1 MQGRIFRMA
10 IVATRQL
17 NVQHSD
23 QNAPQFNILASRI
36 GICHLRADVIM
47 RVSDLRTLIL
57 LFLGFFAAPSLLQ
70 AQSVAPLPL
79 PSQYPLALDLSNDPI
94 LTLGQA
100 TTDAATMRQIVS
112 IAVARH
118 PALTEAQAT
127 KDEADASRAETIA
140 QQFPSVDIS
149 ISNFQTLSRAFSN
162 DPQNIIERSRSRQ
175 RTDATLGI
183 TQPLFDFGA
192 TGARIG
198 AARER
203 LKAATAGVDG
213 TADQI
218 ALRSIGAWYE
228 VFAFR
233 ALVALSATFAG
244 NQRELRSAVQVR
256 IDQGVSARGDIAQV
270 DSYIGSA
277 DRRLAEFTRQLAGAE
292 ARYIELIGGPAP
304 TDIKRAPL
312 LMSETLSKDLAVFNS
327 RLTAPVV
334 AAQAQFEASK
344 RDADGAKAGILPQI
358 SVGIDAGRYGV
369 FETRRDYDI
378 RARVTLRQ
386 RFFGGIEERADQAV
400 ARARAASA
408 RASRIT
414 EEAARDAAIAW
425 SDVNALE
432 TELSA
437 LKLSYVASRQSRD
450 VLAERFRVSRGT
462 LFDVLA
468 SEDNLFQSA
477 AAYIRSL
484 TELDTARYTLLS
496 RTGKLLEAL
505 EIAPANSGLKR

>member
-1 MQGRIFRMA
+1 MSVTA
-10 IVATRQL
+10 STTPL
-17 NVQHSD
+17 
-23 QNAPQFNILASRI
+23 LAQSS
-36 GICHLRADVIM
+36 VP
-47 RVSDLRTLIL
+47 L
-57 LFLGFFAAPSLLQ
+57 LAPSHDPL
-70 AQSVAPLPL
+70 SSDVA
-79 PSQYPLALDLSNDPI
+79 NDPI
-94 LTLGQA
+94 LNIGET
-100 TTDAATMRQIVS
+100 TTDAAAMRKLVALAVS
-112 IAVARH
+112 RH
-118 PALTEAQAT
+118 PATAEAQASQE
-127 KDEADASRAETIA
+127 EANAARAESIA
-140 QQFPSVDIS
+140 QQFPSADIS

-175 RTDATLGI
+175 RTDATLSI

-192 TGARIG
+192 TGDRIG
-198 AARER
+198 AARAR
-203 LKAATAGVDG
+203 LKAAIAGVDS

-228 VFAFR
+228 VFAYR
-233 ALVALSATFAG
+233 SLVSLSATFAK
-244 NQRELRSAVQVR
+244 NQRDLRLAVQAR
-256 IDQGVSARGDIAQV
+256 IDQGFSARGDIAQV

-277 DRRLAEFTRQLAGAE
+277 DRQLAEFTRALAGAE
-292 ARYIELIGGPAP
+292 ARYAELIGEPAP
-304 TDIKRAPL
+304 KDVKRAPI
-312 LMSETLSKDLAVFNS
+312 LMNQSISKDLAVFSS
-327 RLTAPVV
+327 RSTAPVV
-334 AAQAQFEASK
+334 AAQAQAEASK
-344 RDADGAKAGILPQI
+344 RDADGAAAGVLPQI

-378 RARVTLRQ
+378 RARFTLRQ

-408 RASRIT
+408 RAVRIS

-432 TELSA
+432 TELAA
-437 LKLSYVASRQSRD
+437 LKVSYISSRQSRD

-468 SEDNLFQSA
+468 AEDNLFGSA
-477 AAYIRSL
+477 GAYIRSL

-505 EIAPANSGLKR
+505 EIAPANNGSKR